1 MRRATFRL
9 LLDVLRP
16 YITRQNTR
24 FRRCI
29 EPEKVLAI
37 GLTCLAHGGTY
48 VSIGPGFNVGTTTV
62 IEAIKDVITGLV
74 SIKHDYIKFS
84 ETEAQVV
91 ETRETFEELSD
102 LPNVTGAIDCTRHD
116 QSPF

>member
-16 YITRQNTR
+16 YITRQNTH

-29 EPEKVLAI
+29 EPEKVLVI
-37 GLTCLAHGGTY
+37 GLTRLAQY
-48 VSIGPGFNVGTTTV
+48 VV
-62 IEAIKDVITGLV
+62 TGLV
-74 SIKHDYIKFS
+74 FIKHDYIKFP

-91 ETRETFEELSD
+91 EMRETFEELSD
-102 LPNVTGAIDCTRHD
+102 LSNVAGAIDCTRHD
-116 QSPF
+116 QSPY

>member
-16 YITRQNTR
+16 YITRQNTC

-37 GLTCLAHGGTY
+37 GLTRLAHGGTY

-62 IEAIKDVITGLV
+62 IEAVEDVVTGLV
-74 SIKHDYIKFS
+74 SIKHDYIKFP
-84 ETEAQVV
+84 ETEAG
-91 ETRETFEELSD
+91 SS
-102 LPNVTGAIDCTRHD
+102 C
-116 QSPF
+116 